1 MRQISI
7 LILRD
12 VWYNLTVMFF
22 TYTYRTPSGARKQA
36 EIEATS
42 RADCFALLKARGIVP
57 LAVREGRA
65 PADAGGAA
73 VRGGSFGL
81 KGLAAGLIVV
91 GLSAMAWFCF
101 IRNDV
106 DDLPEK
112 PAPVKVAT
120 AKPKKK
126 AEDKSIVR
134 PVNVKK
140 KKVVAPSGVSASSV
154 EAGDRNSTNRF
165 VRADIPEPKP
175 LEELTPPPRPAF
187 STSAEQLLAMATPPA
202 PSQPVP
208 PLPNL
213 DGEDSK
219 EELEKALNN
228 VIAPTTNDTI
238 GSLQMKM
245 NVAEQ
250 KEEFRKLRAEAGWT
264 FKEYLTALRDK
275 HNEDAQYIAEAHRV
289 NEENYSNPEMTDE
302 EYLRQRKLINDALRE
317 RGLPE
322 LE

>member
-1 MRQISI
+1 MI
-7 LILRD
+7 
-12 VWYNLTVMFF
+12 F
-22 TYTYRTPSGARKQA
+22 TYTYRLPSGAQRRSA
-36 EIEATS
+36 IEADS
-42 RADCFALLKARGIVP
+42 RADCFARLRAQGIKP
-57 LAVREGRA
+57 LSVVEGGRLTDAVSSA
-65 PADAGGAA
+65 TSGGKPW
-73 VRGGSFGL
+73 L
-81 KGLAAGLIVV
+81 KGLAAVLMLAVV
-91 GLSAMAWFCF
+91 VAVAYVVFFKNGEGG
-101 IRNDV
+101 V
-106 DDLPEK
+106 DDIDRSAPPRTKTSAVKPE
-112 PAPVKVAT
+112 A
-120 AKPKKK
+120 AKPKQ
-126 AEDKSIVR
+126 
-134 PVNVKK
+134 P
-140 KKVVAPSGVSASSV
+140 SSV
-154 EAGDRNSTNRF
+154 QVSRPKQKKTPAAAQTAASNDSPPTNRF

-187 STSAEQLLAMATPPA
+187 STSAEQLLAMATPPD

-238 GSLQMKM
+238 DSLQMKM

-250 KEEFRKLRAEAGWT
+250 KEEFRKLRAEQGWT
-264 FKEYLTALRDK
+264 FKEYLTALREK

-302 EYLRQRKLINDALRE
+302 DYLKQRKIINEGLRE

>member
-1 MRQISI
+1 MRRISI
-7 LILRD
+7 LISRD

-22 TYTYRTPSGARKQA
+22 TYTYRTPSGARKQS
-36 EIEATS
+36 EVEAAS
-42 RADCFALLKARGIVP
+42 RAECFALLKARGIVP

-65 PADAGGAA
+65 PAGAGGTT
-73 VRGGSFGL
+73 VRGGSFGM

-91 GLSAMAWFCF
+91 GLSALAWFCLF
-101 IRNDV
+101 RNDV
-106 DDLPEK
+106 ENVPEK
-112 PAPVKVAT
+112 PARVKTEA
-120 AKPKKK
+120 AKPKKRTVSQPTTMPVQK
-126 AEDKSIVR
+126 AKRVASSGISVAD
-134 PVNVKK
+134 
-140 KKVVAPSGVSASSV
+140 VVAG
-154 EAGDRNSTNRF
+154 ERISTNKF

-175 LEELTPPPRPAF
+175 IEELTPPPRPAF
-187 STSAEQLLAMATPPA
+187 STSAEQLLAMATPPD

-238 GSLQMKM
+238 DSLQMKM

-250 KEEFRKLRAEAGWT
+250 KEEFRKLRAEEGWT
-264 FKEYLTALRDK
+264 FKEYLTALREK
-275 HNEDAQYIAEAHRV
+275 HNDDAQYISDAHRV
-289 NEENYSNPEMTDE
+289 NEENYNNPEMSDE
-302 EYLRQRKLINDALRE
+302 EYLKQRKIINDGLRE

>member
-1 MRQISI
+1 MI
-7 LILRD
+7 
-12 VWYNLTVMFF
+12 F
-22 TYTYRTPSGARKQA
+22 TYTYRLPSGAKRRSA
-36 EIEATS
+36 IEADS
-42 RADCFALLKARGIVP
+42 RADCFVRLTARGIKP
-57 LAVREGRA
+57 LSVVEGGRL
-65 PADAGGAA
+65 ADAVSSVPAGGKPW
-73 VRGGSFGL
+73 L
-81 KGLAAGLIVV
+81 KGLAAVLMLAVLAVIAYVV
-91 GLSAMAWFCF
+91 FSKNGEG
-101 IRNDV
+101 DV
-106 DDLPEK
+106 DDIHRPASSSRTK
-112 PAPVKVAT
+112 PSTVKPVAV
-120 AKPKKK
+120 KPKQ
-126 AEDKSIVR
+126 
-134 PVNVKK
+134 P
-140 KKVVAPSGVSASSV
+140 SSV
-154 EAGDRNSTNRF
+154 QVSRSGQRKAPAAAQSAESNDSSSTNRF

-187 STSAEQLLAMATPPA
+187 STSAEQLLAMATPPD

-213 DGEDSK
+213 EGEDNK

-228 VIAPTTNDTI
+228 VIVPTTNDTI

-264 FKEYLTALRDK
+264 FKEYLTALREK

>member
-1 MRQISI
+1 MRRISI
-7 LILRD
+7 LISRD

-22 TYTYRTPSGARKQA
+22 TYTYRTPSGARKQS
-36 EIEATS
+36 EVEAAS
-42 RADCFALLKARGIVP
+42 RAECFALLKARGIVP

-65 PADAGGAA
+65 PARAGGTT
-73 VRGGSFGL
+73 VRGGSFGM

-91 GLSAMAWFCF
+91 GLSAIAWFCLF
-101 IRNDV
+101 RNDV
-106 DDLPEK
+106 ENVPEK
-112 PAPVKVAT
+112 PARVKTEA
-120 AKPKKK
+120 AKPKKRTVSQPTTMPVQK
-126 AEDKSIVR
+126 AKRV
-134 PVNVKK
+134 
-140 KKVVAPSGVSASSV
+140 ASSGIS
-154 EAGDRNSTNRF
+154 AGGVAAGEKISTNKF

-175 LEELTPPPRPAF
+175 IEELTPPPKPAF
-187 STSAEQLLAMATPPA
+187 STSAEQLLAMATPPD

-213 DGEDSK
+213 DGEDDK

-238 GSLQMKM
+238 DSLQMKM

-250 KEEFRKLRAEAGWT
+250 KEEFRKLRAAEGWT

-275 HNEDAQYIAEAHRV
+275 HNDDAQYISDAHRV
-289 NEENYSNPEMTDE
+289 NEENYNNPEMSDE
-302 EYLRQRKLINDALRE
+302 EYLKQRKIINDGLRE